1 MLEVPH
7 LHITLTTDDS
17 FRPFF
22 RKDSR
27 LLKELLRV
35 GTQAGPEVLFD
46 LYPGMQIGLV
56 YTVHTFDR
64 DLGYKPHVHLVIT
77 KGGLVDGKWVEI
89 EGIPANRLSAKWRY
103 LLCKRLREVCPSDTT
118 LQQVI
123 AKTYT
128 DHHGFMVHTE
138 SFYPKGI
145 EAARYIGRYLG
156 HPPLA
161 TSHLTDYD
169 GKTVTFWYKDTQ
181 TGEKIVVRCSALD
194 FISFMVPHIPPK
206 GLQMVRYAGFYARC
220 VKRRWLEI
228 VSARSGSAAH
238 TISSVRS
245 RSPFKVRR
253 TSEMARAHPSQF
265 RLRSS
270 CLPALRPHNGT
281 CRNMGAKTR
290 FRLDETLA
298 GDPSYAQGRPRCPE
312 RSVSGQTIQP
322 PSKIASQVS
331 PASARLRSNCAF
343 QLEHILNI

>member
-17 FRPFF
+17 FSTFLPE
-22 RKDSR
+22 DSR

-35 GTQAGPEVLFD
+35 GAQAVQEVLSD
-46 LYPGMQIGLV
+46 LHPGMQIGLV
-56 YTVHTFDR
+56 YTVHTFGR

-89 EGIPANRLSAKWRY
+89 EGIPANRLSTKWRY
-103 LLCKRLREVCPSDTT
+103 LLCKRLREVCPSNTV

-123 AKTYT
+123 AKTFT

-169 GKTVTFWYKDTQ
+169 GKTVIFWYKDTQ

-194 FISFMVPHIPPK
+194 FISSMVPHIPPK
-206 GLQMVRYAGFYARC
+206 GLQMVRYAGLYARC

-228 VSARSGSAAH
+228 ANAALEAIR
-238 TISSVRS
+238 TQFPLFALDPLLKSVAPLKWRERIKAS
-245 RSPFKVRR
+245 FGYDP
-253 TSEMARAHPSQF
+253 
-265 RLRSS
+265 
-270 CLPALRPHNGT
+270 
-281 CRNMGAKTR
+281 
-290 FRLDETLA
+290 LA
-298 GDPSYAQGRPRCPE
+298 CPRCGRTMELAEIWEPKRGFVWMKRWLE
-312 RSVSGQTIQP
+312 TQRMR
-322 PSKIASQVS
+322 KAAKDAMKEASLVKQS
-331 PASARLRSNCAF
+331 RRPKSLPKYQ
-343 QLEHILNI
+343 QLPLFWNTS